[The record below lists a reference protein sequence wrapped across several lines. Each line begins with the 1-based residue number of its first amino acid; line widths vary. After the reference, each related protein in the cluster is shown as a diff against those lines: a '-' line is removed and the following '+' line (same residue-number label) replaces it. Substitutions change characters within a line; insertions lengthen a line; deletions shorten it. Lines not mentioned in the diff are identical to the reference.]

1 MMSGQMSSYM
11 RDTLLQRLND
21 PNLPDRLPGQP
32 DGAPFDLPLHR
43 VQQALYLIVT
53 SPEFSIQK

>member
-1 MMSGQMSSYM
+1 M
-11 RDTLLQRLND
+11 RDTLLARLND
-21 PNLPDRLPGQP
+21 PALPARLPGQP
-32 DGAPFDLPLHR
+32 DQSPIDLPLHR